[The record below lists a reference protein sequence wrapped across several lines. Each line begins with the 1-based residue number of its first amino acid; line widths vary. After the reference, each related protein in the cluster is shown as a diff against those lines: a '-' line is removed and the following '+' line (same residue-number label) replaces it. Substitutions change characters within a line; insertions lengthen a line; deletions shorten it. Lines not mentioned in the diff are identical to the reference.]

1 MRGLIHRGLLGPDGR
16 PMLRDVAAHKAF
28 RARELA
34 ESERVVW
41 RFPRL
46 DGIEFRE
53 VPLKDVVAHVE
64 NDSHHPVS
72 LEVGR
77 LMKAY
82 VERFRTDLLRLA
94 RHYNRD
100 GVPHMGITRDPP
112 RWPVEH
118 VAQHLA
124 AAFIQE
130 KLIDATEEA
139 PLLHPGEPE

>member
-1 MRGLIHRGLLGPDGR
+1 MRAP
-16 PMLRDVAAHKAF
+16 LRDEAVHRQFRQAA
-28 RARELA
+28 LD
-34 ESERVVW
+34 ERPRVIW

-46 DGIEFRE
+46 DGIEFRTLALE
-53 VPLKDVVAHVE
+53 DVIAHLK
-64 NDSHHPVS
+64 NDQHHPVS
-72 LEVGR
+72 LEVAR

-82 VERFRTDLLRLA
+82 VEAFRKDLLRLA

-100 GVPHMGITRDPP
+100 SRPEMGITREPP

-130 KLIDATEEA
+130 TLIDATEETE
-139 PLLHPGEPE
+139 LLHPGCTENVS